1 MYFKY
6 AQPVVKYADCAKG
19 QFTPHESDCT
29 KYYQCLA
36 DGYLEVA
43 CPNGLHW
50 NQGIMGCDWPANAG
64 CDPSAAQGEYVVRL
78 KAHPSVPN
86 ANLSNLKNFSNSD
99 VPGLV

>member
-50 NQGIMGCDWPANAG
+50 NQGIMRCDQSAYAECNPSGC
-64 CDPSAAQGEYVVRL
+64 C
-78 KAHPSVPN
+78 SV
-86 ANLSNLKNFSNSD
+86 S
-99 VPGLV
+99 G

>member
-64 CDPSAAQGEYVVRL
+64 CDPSAAQSQGEYVTSKLIMQWSYTLDSL
-78 KAHPSVPN
+78 KLITPEYS
-86 ANLSNLKNFSNSD
+86 S
-99 VPGLV
+99 